1 MKKKHAI
8 VAVTMLTMLAALC
21 TTASA
26 GEYGAGCPFS
36 NWYNGTAHGGIY
48 IDVKGHYDNPGAT
61 QTEIFENV
69 PDERRIVRL
78 YPGIWLGSPYPGRVT
93 NWTITINGHTDS
105 YSFTEPESLPFC
117 DWDIAPED
125 GTGEHCTVSCTG
137 CGQCS
142 VTYNASLYIVTGNN
156 TITFWTSEQIDQF
169 ALLVVYENESMPKMQ
184 YWIKEG
190 HVYLAPDDAP
200 YYVDFAET
208 PNTGPIE
215 PDLLSSAEYFTYGCP
230 RPPGKYADEG
240 GCWPCLNGNNLN
252 APNITYHNGYGNV
265 SYYWTR
271 IPSGYITS
279 ASNRFLYSTLPDP
292 SARLWV
298 SFLALKYG
306 TEDFFDTHAPANPYP
321 SIMGIHEGK
330 IIPSCNI
337 NVSKLYTYPCTGT
350 GGHTK
355 SIELRENDYLIA
367 NGTWN
372 GYIGDY
378 HNITLQN
385 VTGAPYVT
393 LQKDHEYNYTIR
405 TGSYPQIIHEESK
418 DVTGGTITCTK
429 FVDANGK
436 EHNDGIPA
444 IRLE

>member
-1 MKKKHAI
+1 MKKRRVIIAI
-8 VAVTMLTMLAALC
+8 AMLTVLAALC
-21 TTASA
+21 TMASA

-61 QTEIFENV
+61 QTEIFEHV
-69 PDERRIVRL
+69 PDGRKIVL
-78 YPGIWLGSPYPGRVT
+78 FHPSIWLGSPYPGRVT
-93 NWTITINGHTDS
+93 YWNITINGHTDS
-105 YSFTEPESLPFC
+105 YSFTEPDSLPFC
-117 DWDIAPED
+117 DWDATPGGSTPE
-125 GTGEHCTVSCTG
+125 GTGCKVSCTG
-137 CGQCS
+137 CGVCF
-142 VTYNASLYIVTGNN
+142 VAYNASPYILTGNN
-156 TITFWTSEQIDQF
+156 TITFWTSEQITHF
-169 ALLVVYENESMPKMQ
+169 SLLVVYENESMPEMQ

-190 HVYLAPDDAP
+190 EENPDKESAP
-200 YYVDFAET
+200 YHVNFPET
-208 PNTGPIE
+208 ANTGPID
-215 PDLLSSAEYFTYGCP
+215 PDSISSVEYFTHGYPHCIG
-230 RPPGKYADEG
+230 ENS
-240 GCWPCLNGNNLN
+240 WPSLNGNGIN
-252 APNITYHNGYGNV
+252 APDITYNNGYSDV
-265 SYYWTR
+265 AYYWTD
-271 IPSGYITS
+271 IPPSYINSTS
-279 ASNRFLYSTLPDP
+279 NQVSYSSLGDNE
-292 SARLWV
+292 RLMV
-298 SFLALKYG
+298 TFLALKYGTG

-337 NVSKLYTYPCTGT
+337 NVSRLYTYPCTVT

-355 SIELRENDYLIA
+355 SIELRENDYLMA
-367 NGTWN
+367 NGTWS

-393 LQKDHEYNYTIR
+393 LRKDHEYNYTIR

-436 EHNDGIPA
+436 EHKDWIPA